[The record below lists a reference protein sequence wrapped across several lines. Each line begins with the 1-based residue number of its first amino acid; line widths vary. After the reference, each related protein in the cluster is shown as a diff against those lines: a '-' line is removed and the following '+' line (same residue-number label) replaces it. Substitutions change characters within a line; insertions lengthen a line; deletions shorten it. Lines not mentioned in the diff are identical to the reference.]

1 MARNIYLVRVING
14 EDSWRISWSVAVQ
27 GLPDNGCEADMLW
40 YQAHAY
46 RTIHRLAKDDSNLTV
61 RTQGDRLEAHE
72 AGKRI
77 VWFKLDSR
85 GEPSTFGFH
94 DDDQGSLCGP
104 WTVIKNNIRHPSW
117 SATQTADGVQRLK
130 HWRST
135 CRSTTRCSPGQAKRR
150 QNRDLPVR

>member
-117 SATQTADGVQRLK
+117 VSHADSR
-130 HWRST
+130 WRAAIKTLAFNVPFHNAVFARPSET
-135 CRSTTRCSPGQAKRR
+135 PSKSE
-150 QNRDLPVR
+150 